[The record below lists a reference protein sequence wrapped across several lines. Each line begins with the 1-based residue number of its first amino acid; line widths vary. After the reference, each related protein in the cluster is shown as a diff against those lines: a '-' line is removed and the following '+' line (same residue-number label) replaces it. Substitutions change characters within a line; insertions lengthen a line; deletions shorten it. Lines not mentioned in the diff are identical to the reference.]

1 MAVKK
6 PLALGILA
14 YCFLWQSPAFAEDY
28 LQCTAPKSAEWYFP
42 KTISFSHESKKLKDI
57 KTDGFVDGYLKHR
70 NGKFRF
76 TPQNAWRGS
85 TTLRRTYRNYMNLTD
100 FALSLTLEDVSKS
113 SGSLR
118 ARIEGSTTLYPCVRF
133 DPSAIVAKSVDK
145 QTADETRIAMEA
157 KLASLASVEAEARK
171 KLDSLIQSEFEAK
184 ARAEAL
190 AKTEAEVKA
199 RAEALAKTAA
209 EEKAKL
215 VLTADQPSPQRQV
228 RVTQQSSVQ
237 SQPQPQ
243 QLQTQ
248 VIPQVAVNISSS
260 DPKEAIEEIDL
271 KITLYAKIANNLP
284 QTEAVY
290 RVQQEVLDKKIEELR
305 KVRESLAASYLAKYN
320 TPIYPVNINLGTT
333 AFRYSE
339 IFPSIPYYIPGTKEV
354 GEFLVQPVVS
364 NKGQLTYEFTF
375 LDPSAKYNKER
386 EQIVVVNTDM
396 GTLIDGLDK
405 VREWTETAEKQN
417 VRRRFEKVASCFPQ
431 NDCGERQVG
440 KSSTEVVFQIY
451 ENGSTS
457 GKLQRVKGEFVS
469 GYNMSVE
476 STVLLGAYLKYMR
489 DIGEQEF
496 KVGSMTEKDLDSLF
510 K

>member
-1 MAVKK
+1 MEMSVQAKSFK
-6 PLALGILA
+6 TCFYLLILFFIFPQAKANQSLAQ
-14 YCFLWQSPAFAEDY
+14 CFLNPESCDIVKQSGSNE
-28 LQCTAPKSAEWYFP
+28 
-42 KTISFSHESKKLKDI
+42 
-57 KTDGFVDGYLKHR
+57 VR
-70 NGKFRF
+70 
-76 TPQNAWRGS
+76 S
-85 TTLRRTYRNYMNLTD
+85 TTPGKVET
-100 FALSLTLEDVSKS
+100 K
-113 SGSLR
+113 
-118 ARIEGSTTLYPCVRF
+118 
-133 DPSAIVAKSVDK
+133 AK
-145 QTADETRIAMEA
+145 
-157 KLASLASVEAEARK
+157 
-171 KLDSLIQSEFEAK
+171 
-184 ARAEAL
+184 
-190 AKTEAEVKA
+190 
-199 RAEALAKTAA
+199 
-209 EEKAKL
+209 EEKKVQESAN
-215 VLTADQPSPQRQV
+215 QIQR
-228 RVTQQSSVQ
+228 
-237 SQPQPQ
+237 PK
-243 QLQTQ
+243 
-248 VIPQVAVNISSS
+248 AVPPEEETIFSLNITST

-284 QTEAVY
+284 QTEAGY
-290 RVQQEVLDKKIEELR
+290 RVQQEVLDKKIEEL
-305 KVRESLAASYLAKYN
+305 KKLRESLAASYLSKYN

-396 GTLIDGLDK
+396 GSLIDGLDK

-417 VRRRFEKVASCFPQ
+417 VRRRFEKVASCFP
-431 NDCGERQVG
+431 NSDCGERQVG

-496 KVGSMTEKDLDSLF
+496 KVGSMTEKDLDTMF

>member
-1 MAVKK
+1 MKFSHQPYQHPVIQRRFF
-6 PLALGILA
+6 G
-14 YCFLWQSPAFAEDY
+14 YCRLWHCLKVLTCVSVLFASPAV
-28 LQCTAPKSAEWYFP
+28 TANTASVTCVNKNTPGSLGEPKI
-42 KTISFSHESKKLKDI
+42 ISFSVTGPDKQIVPSSVVVEGMAAAVRRNTPWELSWGGVRSDYVFLN
-57 KTDGFVDGYLKHR
+57 GVLVDYRLPS
-70 NGKFRF
+70 RF
-76 TPQNAWRGS
+76 KNEMDVMIGSSHTTWRTSPVYVCSIGPK
-85 TTLRRTYRNYMNLTD
+85 TLR
-100 FALSLTLEDVSKS
+100 LEVN
-113 SGSLR
+113 
-118 ARIEGSTTLYPCVRF
+118 
-133 DPSAIVAKSVDK
+133 
-145 QTADETRIAMEA
+145 
-157 KLASLASVEAEARK
+157 VED
-171 KLDSLIQSEFEAK
+171 DS
-184 ARAEAL
+184 ARAL
-190 AKTEAEVKA
+190 AEQ
-199 RAEALAKTAA
+199 
-209 EEKAKL
+209 KAKL
-215 VLTADQPSPQRQV
+215 EAEKTARALAEQKAKLEAEKTARALAEQKAELEREQRARALAEQKAELEREQRARALTEQKSGSNDAGA
-228 RVTQQSSVQ
+228 
-237 SQPQPQ
+237 
-243 QLQTQ
+243 
-248 VIPQVAVNISSS
+248 IPQLALRIASS

-284 QTEAVY
+284 QTEASY
-290 RVQQEVLDKKIEELR
+290 RVQQKVLDKKIEELR

-375 LDPSAKYNKER
+375 LDPSAKYKKER
-386 EQIVVVNTDM
+386 DQIVVVNTDM
-396 GTLIDGLDK
+396 DGLIDGLDK

-417 VRRRFEKVASCFPQ
+417 VRRRFEKVASCFPKT
-431 NDCGERQVG
+431 DCGSRQVG
-440 KSSTEVVFQIY
+440 KASTEVVFQIY

-496 KVGSMTEKDLDSLF
+496 KVGSMTEKDLDSMF

>member
-1 MAVKK
+1 MSSFGSFLNKIVPTLVLLMVPVVSTAGELRSCFKN
-6 PLALGILA
+6 PLS
-14 YCFLWQSPAFAEDY
+14 CQSTE
-28 LQCTAPKSAEWYFP
+28 Q
-42 KTISFSHESKKLKDI
+42 
-57 KTDGFVDGYLKHR
+57 VV
-70 NGKFRF
+70 
-76 TPQNAWRGS
+76 QRGS
-85 TTLRRTYRNYMNLTD
+85 ISTIETD
-100 FALSLTLEDVSKS
+100 PIREVVKETEVSVS
-113 SGSLR
+113 
-118 ARIEGSTTLYPCVRF
+118 EP
-133 DPSAIVAKSVDK
+133 
-145 QTADETRIAMEA
+145 M
-157 KLASLASVEAEARK
+157 SVE
-171 KLDSLIQSEFEAK
+171 
-184 ARAEAL
+184 
-190 AKTEAEVKA
+190 
-199 RAEALAKTAA
+199 
-209 EEKAKL
+209 
-215 VLTADQPSPQRQV
+215 
-228 RVTQQSSVQ
+228 
-237 SQPQPQ
+237 PQPQ
-243 QLQTQ
+243 QSQTT
-248 VIPQVAVNISSS
+248 PQLSLNITST

-284 QTEAVY
+284 QTEAGY
-290 RVQQEVLDKKIEELR
+290 RVQRDVLDKKIEEL
-305 KVRESLAASYLAKYN
+305 KKARESLAASYLSKYN

-386 EQIVVVNTDM
+386 DQIVVVNTDM
-396 GTLIDGLDK
+396 GSLIDGLDK

-417 VRRRFEKVASCFPQ
+417 VRRRFEKVASCFP
-431 NDCGERQVG
+431 NSDCGERQVG

-496 KVGSMTEKDLDSLF
+496 KVGSMTEKDLDSMF

>member
-1 MAVKK
+1 MFLSITNKVIALWLLILTVMPMKVEAADIILECQTSQNLDRGGNWFGKQYRLAV
-6 PLALGILA
+6 
-14 YCFLWQSPAFAEDY
+14 
-28 LQCTAPKSAEWYFP
+28 APDRDSV
-42 KTISFSHESKKLKDI
+42 TVLS
-57 KTDGFVDGYLKHR
+57 
-70 NGKFRF
+70 GKFSANKTLEKNWLGNF
-76 TPQNAWRGS
+76 S
-85 TTLRRTYRNYMNLTD
+85 TT
-100 FALSLTLEDVSKS
+100 
-113 SGSLR
+113 
-118 ARIEGSTTLYPCVRF
+118 
-133 DPSAIVAKSVDK
+133 
-145 QTADETRIAMEA
+145 ETRNSRGGTSDFWIEMKLDKSLEEMTLRSTIRSRYVLEYECRRRSVGTKIVQASQTLTGDLSGFGPKGVCSRATINGQWETSPQWLPFVEEA
-157 KLASLASVEAEARK
+157 KRRGLDCGVTEVEQVASV
-171 KLDSLIQSEFEAK
+171 S
-184 ARAEAL
+184 
-190 AKTEAEVKA
+190 
-199 RAEALAKTAA
+199 
-209 EEKAKL
+209 
-215 VLTADQPSPQRQV
+215 
-228 RVTQQSSVQ
+228 VTSSNQSSSFETIDGNKLTVLETTASQ
-237 SQPQPQ
+237 AQPLSVQPQPQ
-243 QLQTQ
+243 SQSQQ
-248 VIPQVAVNISSS
+248 VIPQLSLNITST

-284 QTEAVY
+284 QTEAGY
-290 RVQQEVLDKKIEELR
+290 RVQQEVLDKKIEEL
-305 KVRESLAASYLAKYN
+305 KKLRESLAASYLSKYN

-396 GTLIDGLDK
+396 GSLIDGLDK

-417 VRRRFEKVASCFPQ
+417 VRRRFEKVASCFPKA
-431 NDCGERQVG
+431 DCGVRQVG
-440 KSSTEVVFQIY
+440 KASTEVVFQIY

-496 KVGSMTEKDLDSLF
+496 KVGSMTEKDLDSMF

>member
-1 MAVKK
+1 MYVN
-6 PLALGILA
+6 
-14 YCFLWQSPAFAEDY
+14 
-28 LQCTAPKSAEWYFP
+28 PKAGFKEATVSSGWG
-42 KTISFSHESKKLKDI
+42 SKKI
-57 KTDGFVDGYLKHR
+57 KYSCEYQE
-70 NGKFRF
+70 
-76 TPQNAWRGS
+76 P
-85 TTLRRTYRNYMNLTD
+85 
-100 FALSLTLEDVSKS
+100 
-113 SGSLR
+113 
-118 ARIEGSTTLYPCVRF
+118 ARI
-133 DPSAIVAKSVDK
+133 
-145 QTADETRIAMEA
+145 
-157 KLASLASVEAEARK
+157 ASVSNVELSERNVQQDANIQQQAK
-171 KLDSLIQSEFEAK
+171 K
-184 ARAEAL
+184 
-190 AKTEAEVKA
+190 
-199 RAEALAKTAA
+199 
-209 EEKAKL
+209 
-215 VLTADQPSPQRQV
+215 
-228 RVTQQSSVQ
+228 TQQLSVEQQ
-237 SQPQPQ
+237 SQRQ

-284 QTEAVY
+284 QTEAGY
-290 RVQQEVLDKKIEELR
+290 RVQQEVLDKKIEEL
-305 KVRESLAASYLAKYN
+305 KKLRESLAASYLSKYN

-333 AFRYSE
+333 SFRYSE

-364 NKGQLTYEFTF
+364 NEGRLTYEFTF

-396 GTLIDGLDK
+396 GSLIDGLDK

-417 VRRRFEKVASCFPQ
+417 VRRRFEKVASCFPKA
-431 NDCGERQVG
+431 DCGVRQVG
-440 KSSTEVVFQIY
+440 KASTEVVFQIY

-496 KVGSMTEKDLDSLF
+496 KVGSMTEKDLDSMF

>member
-1 MAVKK
+1 MSSFGSFLNKIVPTLVLLMVPVVSTAGELRSCFKN
-6 PLALGILA
+6 PLS
-14 YCFLWQSPAFAEDY
+14 CQSTE
-28 LQCTAPKSAEWYFP
+28 Q
-42 KTISFSHESKKLKDI
+42 
-57 KTDGFVDGYLKHR
+57 VV
-70 NGKFRF
+70 
-76 TPQNAWRGS
+76 QRGS
-85 TTLRRTYRNYMNLTD
+85 ISTIETD
-100 FALSLTLEDVSKS
+100 PIREVVKETEVSVS
-113 SGSLR
+113 
-118 ARIEGSTTLYPCVRF
+118 EP
-133 DPSAIVAKSVDK
+133 
-145 QTADETRIAMEA
+145 M
-157 KLASLASVEAEARK
+157 SVE
-171 KLDSLIQSEFEAK
+171 
-184 ARAEAL
+184 
-190 AKTEAEVKA
+190 
-199 RAEALAKTAA
+199 
-209 EEKAKL
+209 
-215 VLTADQPSPQRQV
+215 
-228 RVTQQSSVQ
+228 
-237 SQPQPQ
+237 PQPQ
-243 QLQTQ
+243 QSQTT
-248 VIPQVAVNISSS
+248 PQLSLNITST
-260 DPKEAIEEIDL
+260 DPKDAIEEIDL

-284 QTEAVY
+284 QTEAGY
-290 RVQQEVLDKKIEELR
+290 RVQRDVLDKKIEEL
-305 KVRESLAASYLAKYN
+305 KKARESLAASYLSKYN

>member
-1 MAVKK
+1 MTGFGNCLYRIFIASLLFSLSAVSNAGELQACFKN
-6 PLALGILA
+6 PSSCYLGTVPEKA
-14 YCFLWQSPAFAEDY
+14 TS
-28 LQCTAPKSAEWYFP
+28 
-42 KTISFSHESKKLKDI
+42 
-57 KTDGFVDGYLKHR
+57 R
-70 NGKFRF
+70 
-76 TPQNAWRGS
+76 
-85 TTLRRTYRNYMNLTD
+85 
-100 FALSLTLEDVSKS
+100 
-113 SGSLR
+113 
-118 ARIEGSTTLYPCVRF
+118 
-133 DPSAIVAKSVDK
+133 
-145 QTADETRIAMEA
+145 
-157 KLASLASVEAEARK
+157 LASPMFSEGNLKLCYQAVNLNQNHASWNFDGGTHGRAVE
-171 KLDSLIQSEFEAK
+171 QAK
-184 ARAEAL
+184 ARGLTPELCEAF
-190 AKTEAEVKA
+190 
-199 RAEALAKTAA
+199 RSMALDT
-209 EEKAKL
+209 
-215 VLTADQPSPQRQV
+215 
-228 RVTQQSSVQ
+228 Q
-237 SQPQPQ
+237 SQPQLTPQ
-243 QLQTQ
+243 PQ
-248 VIPQVAVNISSS
+248 VRVAQQALPQPQFPQSQQKIPQLALSVTSN

-271 KITLYAKIANNLP
+271 KIMLYAKIANNLP
-284 QTEAVY
+284 QTEAGY
-290 RVQQEVLDKKIEELR
+290 RVQQEVLDKKIEEL
-305 KVRESLAASYLAKYN
+305 KKLRESLAASYLSKYN

-364 NKGQLTYEFTF
+364 NKGQLNYEFTF

-396 GTLIDGLDK
+396 GSLIDGLDK

-417 VRRRFEKVASCFPQ
+417 VRRRFEKVASCFPKA
-431 NDCGERQVG
+431 DCGVRQVG
-440 KSSTEVVFQIY
+440 KASTEVVFQIY

>member
-1 MAVKK
+1 MTMLVKTVYGFLIAVFGVIDLS
-6 PLALGILA
+6 LAANWNKSKTVDAQEVRSNPITGDVPPASFWDGIYSVKFPFQMSRNSVCPKELPIEIRIEIDNYKFVGEIRNEGHPNNTHQFCDKYHNGSITGELNPDGSFKTFKIKQTDSHSRQYSSYKA
-14 YCFLWQSPAFAEDY
+14 TGSLTEAFLVSRSSQYHP
-28 LQCTAPKSAEWYFP
+28 
-42 KTISFSHESKKLKDI
+42 
-57 KTDGFVDGYLKHR
+57 KHR
-70 NGKFRF
+70 FSFVTQMQLAQKLIASKA
-76 TPQNAWRGS
+76 PVASS
-85 TTLRRTYRNYMNLTD
+85 TD
-100 FALSLTLEDVSKS
+100 
-113 SGSLR
+113 
-118 ARIEGSTTLYPCVRF
+118 
-133 DPSAIVAKSVDK
+133 
-145 QTADETRIAMEA
+145 
-157 KLASLASVEAEARK
+157 
-171 KLDSLIQSEFEAK
+171 
-184 ARAEAL
+184 
-190 AKTEAEVKA
+190 
-199 RAEALAKTAA
+199 
-209 EEKAKL
+209 EKAKAEMTSEIAANASTSTSKTE
-215 VLTADQPSPQRQV
+215 VRSESV
-228 RVTQQSSVQ
+228 RVKEPTQIGQ
-237 SQPQPQ
+237 QPVEAQPKKLEQ
-243 QLQTQ
+243 PTAQLALSIT
-248 VIPQVAVNISSS
+248 SS

-284 QTEAVY
+284 QTDAGY
-290 RVQQEVLDKKIEELR
+290 RVQQEVLDKKIEEL
-305 KVRESLAASYLAKYN
+305 KKARESLAASYLSKYN

-417 VRRRFEKVASCFPQ
+417 VRRRFEKVASCFPKS
-431 NDCGERQVG
+431 DCGERQVG

-496 KVGSMTEKDLDSLF
+496 KVGSMTDKDLDNMF